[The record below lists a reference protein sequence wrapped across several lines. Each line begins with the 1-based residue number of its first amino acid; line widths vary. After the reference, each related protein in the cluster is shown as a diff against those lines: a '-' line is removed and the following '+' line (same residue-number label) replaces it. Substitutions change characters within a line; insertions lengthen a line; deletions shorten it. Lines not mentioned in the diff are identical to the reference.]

1 MLATG
6 EVASDLEV
14 RSAVGHSAA
23 VTDLLAQMLQAAGIT
38 QSWLW
43 PAVLVFLRVGAC
55 MALMPAFGEQVVP
68 QRVRLILALAF
79 TAVVLPAVADGMRD
93 LPSILL
99 AAGGEV
105 LAGLALGLGLRLF
118 VLALQTAAA
127 IVAQTTSLSEFFAGA
142 TPDPQPAIGNLL
154 TVAGL
159 ALAVQAG
166 LHVRAASLLVMSYDI
181 LPAGRLP
188 DAADLA
194 QWGLQRVVG
203 ATVLAL
209 SLAAPFVIG
218 SVIYNVALGVINRA
232 MPQMPVSLVGAP
244 VLTLGA
250 LILMALAAPLIL
262 ALWLQGFNAFLANPT
277 LVSL

>member
-1 MLATG
+1 M
-6 EVASDLEV
+6 
-14 RSAVGHSAA
+14 
-23 VTDLLAQMLQAAGIT
+23 TDLLAQMLQAADIT

-43 PAVLVFLRVGAC
+43 PAALVFLRVGAC

-79 TAVVLPAVADGMRD
+79 TAVVLPAVANGMRD

-127 IVAQTTSLSEFFAGA
+127 IVAQTTSLSELFAGA

-218 SVIYNVALGVINRA
+218 SVVYNVALGVINRA

>member
-1 MLATG
+1 MNGLI
-6 EVASDLEV
+6 
-14 RSAVGHSAA
+14 
-23 VTDLLAQMLQAAGIT
+23 AQMLQAAGVT
-38 QSWLW
+38 QDWLW
-43 PAVLVFLRVGAC
+43 PAVLVFLRVGAA

-68 QRVRLILALAF
+68 QRVRLMLAVAF
-79 TAVVLPAVADGMRD
+79 TAVVLPTVAGGMRD
-93 LPSILL
+93 LPSLPL
-99 AAGGEV
+99 AAGVEV
-105 LAGLALGLGLRLF
+105 LAGLTLGIGLRLF

-127 IVAQTTSLSEFFAGA
+127 IVAQTTSLSQLFGGA
-142 TPDPQPAIGNLL
+142 TPEPQPAIGNLL
-154 TVAGL
+154 NMAAL

-166 LHVRAASLLVMSYDI
+166 LHVRAASLLMMSYDI

-188 DAADLA
+188 AAADLA
-194 QWGLQRVVG
+194 QWGLQRVVA

-244 VLTLGA
+244 VLTGAA
-250 LILMALAAPLIL
+250 LILMALVAPLIL

-277 LVSL
+277 LVSP

>member
-1 MLATG
+1 M
-6 EVASDLEV
+6 
-14 RSAVGHSAA
+14 
-23 VTDLLAQMLQAAGIT
+23 
-38 QSWLW
+38 
-43 PAVLVFLRVGAC
+43 
-55 MALMPAFGEQVVP
+55 
-68 QRVRLILALAF
+68 
-79 TAVVLPAVADGMRD
+79 
-93 LPSILL
+93 
-99 AAGGEV
+99 
-105 LAGLALGLGLRLF
+105 AGLALGLGLRLF

-127 IVAQTTSLSEFFAGA
+127 IVAQTTSLSELFAGA

-194 QWGLQRVVG
+194 QWGLQRVAG

-218 SVIYNVALGVINRA
+218 SVVYNVALGVINRA

-262 ALWLQGFNAFLANPT
+262 ALWLQGFNSFLANPT
-277 LVSL
+277 FVSP

>member
-1 MLATG
+1 MNALI
-6 EVASDLEV
+6 
-14 RSAVGHSAA
+14 
-23 VTDLLAQMLQAAGIT
+23 AQLMQAAGVT
-38 QSWLW
+38 QDWLW
-43 PAVLVFLRVGAC
+43 PAALVFLRVGAA

-68 QRVRLILALAF
+68 QRVRLVLAVAF
-79 TAVVLPAVADGMRD
+79 TAIVLPAVAGDMQP
-93 LPSILL
+93 LPALPL
-99 AAGGEV
+99 AAAAEV
-105 LAGLALGLGLRLF
+105 LAGLGLGIGLRLF

-127 IVAQTTSLSEFFAGA
+127 IVAQTTSLSQLFAGA
-142 TPDPQPAIGNLL
+142 TPEPQPAIGNLL
-154 TVAGL
+154 TMASL

-181 LPAGRLP
+181 WPAGRFP
-188 DAADLA
+188 AAADLA
-194 QWGLQRVVG
+194 HWGLERVVA

-244 VLTLGA
+244 LMTGA
-250 LILMALAAPLIL
+250 ALVLMALTTPLIL

-277 LVSL
+277 LVAP